1 MGSEVSRWWSQRV
14 SDGTLHGEFACGYI
28 SCLHAQEM
36 VDQTQM
42 TLSQRWGSRD
52 VLGHSTKTKRQQ
64 GENFFFLRVCHLVR
78 SVIGDVISVEKT
90 VKRCLLDTFKHTDEE
105 FLKQASSQ

>member
-1 MGSEVSRWWSQRV
+1 MRV
-14 SDGTLHGEFACGYI
+14 SVLFSHLGGFRAC
-28 SCLHAQEM
+28 
-36 VDQTQM
+36 
-42 TLSQRWGSRD
+42 
-52 VLGHSTKTKRQQ
+52 LGP
-64 GENFFFLRVCHLVR
+64 